1 VVNIAAA
8 MALGQIGEQA
18 FDILAETLKATDNM
32 ALQVSIVNALASVR
46 GDRAAAVLRE
56 LVDDESIEGYVKET
70 AVSAL
75 SRLEFVQNNTW
86 NR

>member
-1 VVNIAAA
+1 
-8 MALGQIGEQA
+8 
-18 FDILAETLKATDNM
+18 M